1 MDYIAAEFEFEF
13 NHKRMEQELL
23 AIPLDRWLISERDD
37 FLYKSLFLTTNQSSV
52 FTDFKTAKGITH
64 KEWFWDDSLN
74 IPYTRSV
81 VERLP
86 CTVFG
91 IVRVMWTNGP
101 LPMHVDT
108 NDTTPDDPT
117 YRLGVTLA
125 PVLHEPMTM
134 LKHTMVHGKTVLFD
148 DSVPHGFPT
157 ATTDQLGVRI
167 FGDYDYDKF
176 RILRSYTDSR

>member
-1 MDYIAAEFEFEF
+1 MNYIAVEFEFEF
-13 NHKRMEQELL
+13 DHKKMEEELL
-23 AIPLDRWLISERDD
+23 AIPADRWLISERDN
-37 FLYKSLFLTTNQSSV
+37 FLYKSLFLTKNHSNV
-52 FTDFKTAKGITH
+52 FTDFKTAKSITH
-64 KEWFWDDSLN
+64 KEWFWDNSLD

-81 VERLP
+81 VEQLP

-108 NDTTPDDPT
+108 NKSTPDDPT

-134 LKHTMVHGKTVLFD
+134 SKHTVIHGKTVIFD
-148 DSVPHGFPT
+148 DSIPHGFPN

-167 FGDYDYDKF
+167 FGEFDYDKF
-176 RILRSYTDSR
+176 RILRTYSNT